1 MAAKSLRIGFIS
13 TRLAGTD
20 GVSLETAKWASV
32 LSELGHYCFFFAGE
46 SEWSVD
52 QSYVVPEAHF
62 THPDVFGLTQELFG
76 DYIRQPQT
84 SQHVQRLKEYLKGH
98 LQRFVDRFK
107 LDILIV
113 ENALAIPVHIPLGLA
128 ITEFIAETQMP
139 AIGHHHD
146 FAWERERFLIS
157 AANDYLRAAFPPVLP
172 TLRHVV
178 INSFAAHQL
187 AMRTGERAVLIPNVM
202 NFDAP
207 PPPPDGYAADLRSE
221 LGVAKDALFLLQPT
235 RVVPRKQIERAIEL
249 TRRLERPAALV
260 ITHDSGDEGRDYADY
275 LRRFAELLNTPV
287 IFAADRFDYARGKTA
302 DNRKIYSLADGYY
315 AADLITYP
323 SVIEGFGNAFLET
336 IYFRRPIIMRGYE
349 IFEIDIKP
357 KGFKVLTFQEFIA
370 EATVKETASL
380 LNDPTRIA
388 EMVEENYR
396 IATQFYS
403 FKVLRDQLTVLLNEC
418 MGT

>member
-1 MAAKSLRIGFIS
+1 MAAKSLHIGFIS

-20 GVSLETAKWASV
+20 GVSLETAKWAHV
-32 LSELGHYCFFFAGE
+32 LTELGHHCYYFAGE
-46 SEWSVD
+46 SEWSAE

-62 THPDVFGLTQELFG
+62 THPDVFALTQELFG
-76 DYIRQPQT
+76 DYIRLPQT
-84 SQHVQRLKEYLKGH
+84 SQHVQKLKEYLKGH

-107 LDILIV
+107 LDILII

-128 ITEFIAETQMP
+128 ITEFIAETQIP
-139 AIGHHHD
+139 AIAHHHD

-202 NFDAP
+202 NFDDP
-207 PPPPDGYAADLRSE
+207 PPPPDGYAADLRVE
-221 LGVAKDALFLLQPT
+221 LGVAADALLLLQPT
-235 RVVPRKQIERAIEL
+235 RIVPRKQIERAIEL
-249 TRRLERPAALV
+249 TRRLDKPATLV
-260 ITHDSGDEGRDYADY
+260 ITHESGDEGRDYADY
-275 LRRFAELLNTPV
+275 LRRFADLLNTHV
-287 IFAADRFDYARGKTA
+287 IFAADRFDYDRGKTA
-302 DNRKIYSLADGYY
+302 DNRKIYSLADAYY

-336 IYFRRPIIMRGYE
+336 IYFRRPILMRGYE

-370 EATVKETASL
+370 EATVKETQSL
-380 LNDPTRIA
+380 LNDPARIT
-388 EMVEENYR
+388 EIVEENYR